1 MADKGLPEFKE
12 WSVAAVRLLQ
22 GAVYADD
29 ASLWDILLRWQSQL
43 ESHFGRLGLLLVVDE
58 AEGLAYL
65 RQATEDELPEGYEK
79 LPKLFRKSRLSYD
92 ATLLCVLL
100 REELRRFEEED
111 VHNER
116 CVVEAAAIF
125 DQWINFF
132 PKQNDEVRQRREF
145 SRTLANLEDLG
156 FIGKFNKSNDEP
168 ETWEIRRILKARL
181 PASELESLKAQLL
194 GAAARRVGDDA
205 AEQSNG

>member
-1 MADKGLPEFKE
+1 MANMGLPEFRE

-29 ASLWDILLRWQSQL
+29 PRIWDILLRWQSPL
-43 ESHFGRLGLLLVVDE
+43 ESYFGRLGLLLVVDE

-65 RQATEDELPEGYEK
+65 RQASEDELPDGYEK
-79 LPKLFRKSRLSYD
+79 MPKLFRKTRLSYG

-116 CVVEAAAIF
+116 CVVEAVSIF
-125 DQWINFF
+125 DQWTTFF
-132 PKQNDEVRQRREF
+132 PSEGDEVRQRREF
-145 SRTLANLEDLG
+145 SQTLAKLEDLG
-156 FIGKFNKSNDEP
+156 FICKFNRSNEEP
-168 ETWEIRRILKARL
+168 EAWEIRRILKARL
-181 PASELESLKAQLL
+181 PAAELECLKTELL
-194 GAAARRVGDDA
+194 SAASRKAGDNGVN
-205 AEQSNG
+205 ESNG